1 MNSPHGK
8 NSLLNRRD
16 FLALGAGAA
25 ASTLLPSRRAFAL
38 PPSGVAS
45 AVLTRGND
53 NDRSYF
59 YNDTVLT
66 VANVGGP
73 GIRKYF
79 SLYMEGDARG
89 AEAQALILPSV
100 RGEDGVVRDV
110 IITASMNNLVWAYDF
125 NTSDILWVKKLGI
138 PINGSGAIDMHNI
151 NDHWGLLS
159 TGVID
164 PDTKTWYGV
173 AWESPDGTA
182 KNGAHFIHS
191 LNIANGAQAHPPVP
205 LADLT
210 YQPPNGGKLQRW
222 GDVMRKQRTS
232 LTLTKVKGVKTIF
245 FAAGTVLETASG
257 SAGWIVAYDVA
268 TNKIATGLAMSAGYG
283 AGVWMAGSGLSVDD
297 NGDVLFETG
306 NGSFDPNHGDFGESV
321 CRVRYT
327 PASGAT
333 AASLKV
339 VDWWTPYTDAGREG
353 EDPTLTRP
361 TATMPD
367 KLAGVSAPTSG
378 GHMPTNMASER
389 DMNGKVVAGHL
400 YSAKP
405 TQKGAAYGDEDLG
418 SAGPAM
424 VRKYRVI
431 LAYGKDGIGYTIKMD
446 NMGKTM
452 PADFANA
459 AQNYAKLA
467 QPPFWYSYYPGN
479 NVNAGPQ
486 DPSDLD
492 FLFDN
497 KTQHLHSTSPQY
509 LSQVHGQM
517 LACWGENGQCRIWTM
532 EPNGQMTFLAD
543 SDEVASAN
551 SVNAP
556 GGMPG
561 GFMCISA
568 NGNKPG
574 TALLWAIIPYGDGN
588 ATVTNGRLLVYD
600 LENFQ
605 KRADGS
611 SKLRVLW
618 DSQAHNYPFMFPKFN
633 VGVVSGGKFV
643 LPRYDGGM
651 DVLGLA

>member
-1 MNSPHGK
+1 MEIPVEK
-8 NSLLNRRD
+8 RSLFDRRE
-16 FLALGAGAA
+16 FFAMSASAA
-25 ASTLLPSRRAFAL
+25 AAMLLPSRKALAL

-45 AVLTRGND
+45 PVLTRGND

-59 YNDTVLT
+59 YPDAVLT
-66 VANVGGP
+66 PANVRAR
-73 GIRKYF
+73 GIRRYF
-79 SLYMEGDARG
+79 NLYMEGDARG

-100 RGEDGVVRDV
+100 RGEDGTVRDV

-138 PINGSGAIDMHNI
+138 PINGSNAIDMHNI

-173 AWESPDGTA
+173 AWQSADGTA
-182 KNGAHFIHS
+182 KNGAHFVHA
-191 LNIANGAQAHPPVP
+191 LNIADGSHVHPPVP

-222 GDVMRKQRTS
+222 GNAMRKQRSS
-232 LTLTKVKGVKTIF
+232 LTLAKVKGVKSIF
-245 FAAGTVLETASG
+245 FAAGTVLETSSG

-268 TNKIATGLAMSAGYG
+268 SNKISAGLALSAGFG

-297 NGDVLFETG
+297 NGDLLFETG
-306 NGSFDPNHGDFGESV
+306 NGSFDPNHGDYGECV
-321 CRVRYT
+321 CRVHYT
-327 PASGAT
+327 PANGAT
-333 AASLKV
+333 AASLRV
-339 VDWWTPYTDAGREG
+339 VDWWSPYTDAGREG
-353 EDPTLTRP
+353 EDPTLTAP
-361 TATMPD
+361 ASVMAD
-367 KLAGVSAPTSG
+367 KLSGVSAPTSA

-389 DMNGKVVAGHL
+389 DMNGKVVAGRL
-400 YSAKP
+400 FGTKP

-431 LAYGKDGIGYTIKMD
+431 LVYGKDGIAYPVKMD
-446 NMGKTM
+446 AMGKTM

-459 AQNYAKLA
+459 ALNYAKLA
-467 QPPFWYSYYPGN
+467 QPPLWYSYYPGN
-479 NVNAGPQ
+479 NVNAAPQ

-497 KTQHLHSTSPQY
+497 KTQHLHSTSPQFF
-509 LSQVHGQM
+509 SQVHGQM
-517 LACWGENGQCRIWTM
+517 LVCWGENGQCRVWTM
-532 EPNGQMTFLAD
+532 QPNGHMTFLAD
-543 SDEVASAN
+543 SDEVASVN
-551 SVNAP
+551 STNAP

-568 NGNKPG
+568 DGNKPG

-600 LENFQ
+600 LENFV

-611 SKLRVLW
+611 SKLDIVW
-618 DSQAHNYPFMFPKFN
+618 DSQAHNYTFMFPKFN

>member
-1 MNSPHGK
+1 MDHQAGK
-8 NSLLNRRD
+8 NLLLNRRR
-16 FLALGAGAA
+16 FLALCGGTA
-25 ASTLLPSRRAFAL
+25 ASALLASRKAFAL
-38 PPSGVAS
+38 PPSGIAS
-45 AVLTRGND
+45 PVLTRGND

-66 VANVGGP
+66 VANVAAQGL
-73 GIRKYF
+73 RRYF
-79 SLYMEGDARG
+79 PLYMEGDARG
-89 AEAQALILPSV
+89 AEAQALIQPSV
-100 RGEDGVVRDV
+100 LCDDGNVRDV
-110 IITASMNNLVWAYDF
+110 IITASMNNTVWAYDY

-164 PDTKTWYGV
+164 PDTNTWYGV

-182 KNGAHFIHS
+182 ANGAHFVHS
-191 LNIANGAQAHPPVP
+191 LNIADGSRVHPPVP
-205 LADLT
+205 LAGLT
-210 YQPPNGGKLQRW
+210 YQPPNGGALQSW
-222 GDVMRKQRTS
+222 SATMRKQRCS
-232 LTLTKVKGVKTIF
+232 LALTKVNNVKTIF
-245 FAAGTVLETASG
+245 FAAGTVQEVSLG

-268 TNKIATGLAMSAGYG
+268 TNRIATGLAMSAGYG

-297 NGDVLFETG
+297 NGDLLFETG
-306 NGSFDPNHGDFGESV
+306 NGSFDPTHGDYGECV
-321 CRVRYT
+321 ARVRYT

-333 AASLKV
+333 PASLAV
-339 VDWWTPYTDAGREG
+339 VDWWSPYTDAGREG
-353 EDPTLTRP
+353 EDPTLSTP
-361 TATMPD
+361 INVMTA
-367 KLAGVSAPTSG
+367 KLAGVNAPTSG

-389 DMNGKVVAGHL
+389 DANGKVIAGHL
-400 YSAKP
+400 FSTVP
-405 TQKGAAYGDEDLG
+405 TQQGAAFGDEDLG

-424 VRKYRVI
+424 IRKYRVI
-431 LAYGKDGIGYTIKMD
+431 LAYGKDGIAYPIKMD
-446 NMGKTM
+446 AMGKTM
-452 PADFANA
+452 PTDFANA
-459 AQNYAKLA
+459 AANYTKLA
-467 QPPFWYSYYPGN
+467 QPPFWYSYFPGF
-479 NVNAGPQ
+479 NVNAAPQ

-509 LSQVHGQM
+509 FSQIHGQM
-517 LACWGENGQCRIWTM
+517 LACWGENGQCRVWTM
-532 EPNGQMTFLAD
+532 QPNGQMVFLAD
-543 SDEVASAN
+543 SDEVAS
-551 SVNAP
+551 VNCTQAP

-600 LENFQ
+600 FENFAT
-605 KRADGS
+605 RADGS
-611 SKLRVLW
+611 KKLNVLW
-618 DSQAHNYPFMFPKFN
+618 DSQAQNYTFLFPKFN

-643 LPRYDGGM
+643 LPRYDGGV